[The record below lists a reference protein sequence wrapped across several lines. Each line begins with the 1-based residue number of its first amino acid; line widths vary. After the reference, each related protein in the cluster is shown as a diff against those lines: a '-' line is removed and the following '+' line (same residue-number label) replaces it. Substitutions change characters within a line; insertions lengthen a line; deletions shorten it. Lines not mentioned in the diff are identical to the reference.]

1 MADEADLGNE
11 SAEMHL
17 RLALGRC
24 LDDIDDYGG
33 SDLCIQC
40 GAEIPEARR
49 IAVPGCKR
57 CLACQ
62 IDFER
67 RNRANVKNCGHRQ

>member
-24 LDDIDDYGG
+24 LDDIEDYGG
-33 SDLCIQC
+33 SEVCIEC
-40 GAEIPEARR
+40 GEEIPAARR
-49 IAVPGCKR
+49 VAVPGCKR
-57 CLACQ
+57 CLRCQ
-62 IDFER
+62 VDFER
-67 RNRANVKNCGHRQ
+67 RNRCNINN

>member
-11 SAEMHL
+11 SMAMHL
-17 RLALGRC
+17 RLALHRC
-24 LDDIDDYGG
+24 RDDVEDYGG

-62 IDFER
+62 TDFER
-67 RNRANVKNCGHRQ
+67 RNRCNINN